1 VPGLAHENYWFR
13 RHEAAYAALG
23 PLCAGSRVLDAGCG
37 EGYGAAA
44 ARQAGATTVIALD
57 YDRWAVEHAAR
68 TYRLP
73 AVQGNLVDL
82 PVADDAFDLVLSL
95 QTLEHVW
102 NQPRFL
108 AECARVLRPGGRLA
122 LTTPNRLTF
131 PPGNPFHA
139 REVDVRELRALA
151 ESSRFHVE
159 SLLGLRHGDRI
170 TAYEREHGDVVS
182 AQLGSD
188 LDRWP
193 DRLGA
198 FVASVIAQDFV
209 FSSGDLDT
217 SLDLLLVAAR
227 RAADESAGARRLLST
242 LAGTPPATARS
253 GISSRTTACA
263 ASTQPCPTT
272 VPRRMLTRT
281 PTQQSGPMRTGDFT
295 IPWSLIGLSR
305 SSNRWSK
312 SVMYTQS
319 AKSVRAPISTSM

>member
-1 VPGLAHENYWFR
+1 MPASMGFGGQWALPVGLRQQPVADPVVPIVVLRLRGEVHEGLVIGTASVVHNWTRESGAVISDVSAGHPALLLLTGERTAPGLSHENYWFR

-44 ARQAGATTVIALD
+44 ARQAGATTVVALD

-73 AVQGNLVDL
+73 AVRGNLVDL
-82 PVADDAFDLVLSL
+82 PVADDALDLVLSL

-159 SLLGLRHGDRI
+159 TLLGLRHGDRI

-188 LDRWP
+188 PDRWP
-193 DRLGA
+193 EGLGA
-198 FVASVIAQDFV
+198 FVASVTAQDFV
-209 FSSGDLDT
+209 FSSEDLDT
-217 SLDLLLVAAR
+217 GLDLLLVAAR
-227 RAADESAGARRLLST
+227 T
-242 LAGTPPATARS
+242 
-253 GISSRTTACA
+253 
-263 ASTQPCPTT
+263 
-272 VPRRMLTRT
+272 
-281 PTQQSGPMRTGDFT
+281 
-295 IPWSLIGLSR
+295 
-305 SSNRWSK
+305 
-312 SVMYTQS
+312 
-319 AKSVRAPISTSM
+319 